1 MLSDILHINVSF
13 FIFFFNYLVDMEETY
28 EHPPEYFKEF

>member
-13 FIFFFNYLVDMEETY
+13 FIFFNYLVDMEETY
-28 EHPPEYFKEF
+28 EHPPEYLKEF